1 MATPHPRPFYY
12 LENFQA
18 ALAWLRQ
25 RYDDLLSAEERE
37 FMRAFDSLPTES
49 GALLV
54 RMIMR
59 KGGLFRT
66 SKLVYGE
73 IGPTRAAAAPL
84 VKLGWVDDRPLLG
97 VGELFALLRKAELA
111 AAFRLTAKERG
122 LTKALLLAQLSAG
135 FIERRTFETWCPGS
149 AGSLANVRQPALGA
163 AIEADASCANA
174 DAGATAADSE
184 EVYRVRIL
192 DLCERLRLM
201 FFGNFNQTWSEF
213 VLADLGIFHYEKVA
227 LSPEARAF
235 QSRRHI
241 DDFHAIFRCRERF
254 SRDEPSEHVLAD
266 VPQPIDDN
274 AWLESRR
281 AKLLFRVAQRY
292 EQQGELAAALS
303 VYSTC
308 SYPGSRVRAIR
319 VLERSD
325 RWSEAAE
332 LASCAEQSPED
343 EVERQQ
349 ISRLMPRLRRRL
361 GQAVTP
367 VRRPSGWVTFELHVP
382 PHEELSVEHAT
393 RVFLTE
399 PDAPVHYVENAL
411 INSLF
416 GLLCWDIIF
425 LPLPG
430 AFFHEFHAAPADLF
444 TPDFFRRREHAFN
457 ERLAELTSSEY
468 QHRVRGTFARKAGI
482 QSAFVSW
489 GLLNE
494 ELLDVAL
501 ACLPPTHLERCFR
514 RILQDVKT
522 NRAGL
527 PDLIQFWPR
536 ERRYRMIEVKGPG
549 DRLQDNQ
556 IRWLD
561 YCASHGMPVSVCHVR
576 WAEAEGAH

>member
-12 LENFQA
+12 LENFQT

-25 RYDDLLSAEERE
+25 RYDDLLSTEELE
-37 FMRAFDSLPTES
+37 FMRAFEALPVAS
-49 GALLV
+49 AALLV

-73 IGPTRAAAAPL
+73 IGCTQAAVVPL

-97 VGELFALLRKAELA
+97 VAELFALLRKAELA
-111 AAFRLTAKERG
+111 MAFRLTAKERG
-122 LTKALLLAQLSAG
+122 LPKPVLEAHLTAT
-135 FIERRTFETWCPGS
+135 FVERRTFEAWC
-149 AGSLANVRQPALGA
+149 AVA
-163 AIEADASCANA
+163 AEQA
-174 DAGATAADSE
+174 
-184 EVYRVRIL
+184 YRVRIL

-201 FFGNFNQTWSEF
+201 FFGNFDQTWSEF
-213 VLADLGIFHYEKVA
+213 VLADLGIFNYEKVA
-227 LSPEARAF
+227 ISPAARAF
-235 QSRRHI
+235 QCRRHI

-254 SRDEPSEHVLAD
+254 QRDEPGERVLAD
-266 VPQPIDDN
+266 VPQPVADN

-292 EQQGELAAALS
+292 EQQDELDAALS
-303 VYSTC
+303 LYSNC
-308 SYPGSRVRAIR
+308 SFPGSRVRAIR

-325 RWSEAAE
+325 RFSEAAA
-332 LASCAEQSPED
+332 LASRAEQFPED

-349 ISRLMPRLRRRL
+349 ISRMMPRLRRRL
-361 GQAVTP
+361 GEP
-367 VRRPSGWVTFELHVP
+367 VVPRRRPSGWLTFELDVP
-382 PHEELSVEHAT
+382 APDEDTSVEHAT

-411 INSLF
+411 MNSLF

-457 ERLAELTSSEY
+457 ERFVELTTGDY
-468 QHRVRGTFARKAGI
+468 HHRVRHTFQRKVGI

-489 GLLNE
+489 GLLTE

-501 ACLPPTHLERCFR
+501 ACLPPAHLERCFR
-514 RILQDVKT
+514 RILLDVKT
-522 NRAGL
+522 NRTGL

-576 WAEAEGAH
+576 WAEGAQ